1 MEKSLVNPYYP
12 YPYPYPPIPKPLN
25 YRLSQTEHKG
35 MTRFYFFHSCNDG
48 VTGTK
53 CDESPTFFR
62 AGRKRAEQEHK
73 ENYLAMLRKEILAKQ
88 ALHKGFPRIQKT
100 QYALV

>member
-1 MEKSLVNPYYP
+1 MFESNL
-12 YPYPYPPIPKPLN
+12 
-25 YRLSQTEHKG
+25 
-35 MTRFYFFHSCNDG
+35 FYSCNDG

-62 AGRKRAEQEHK
+62 AGRKRAEHENK

-88 ALHKGFPRIQKT
+88 ALMAKLDAEETEFEHN
-100 QYALV
+100 